1 VKFAQFIEEMSD
13 SISESPGGGA
23 SVSAEDLSKLDPVA
37 VMLALGSDVRL
48 AIVKKLADGRTMNVR
63 EATTLFKQ
71 TPESVGKHL
80 KVLRAAGVVEWNP
93 GADRRQ
99 SVFSIPA
106 ARRPA
111 PGVLDYGFCVIDLNK
126 L

>member
-1 VKFAQFIEEMSD
+1 MEIAQFVEEMSD
-13 SISESPGGGA
+13 SIPETTGGGA
-23 SVSAEDLSKLDPVA
+23 SGSAENLPKLNPVA
-37 VMLALGSDVRL
+37 VLLALGSDVRL
-48 AIVKKLADGRTMNVR
+48 AIMKQLAAGRTLNVR
-63 EATTLFKQ
+63 EATALFKQ

-80 KVLRAAGVVEWNP
+80 KVLRAAGVVDWNP

-111 PGVLDYGFCVIDLNK
+111 PGILDYGFCVIDLNK

>member
-1 VKFAQFIEEMSD
+1 MSD
-13 SISESPGGGA
+13 SIPESSGGGV
-23 SVSAEDLSKLDPVA
+23 SVSAENLPKLDPVA

-48 AIVKKLADGRTMNVR
+48 AIVRKLADGRTLNVT
-63 EATTLFKQ
+63 EATALFKQ

-106 ARRPA
+106 TRRPA
-111 PGVLDYGFCVIDLNK
+111 PGILNYGFCVIDLNK